1 MIFCSALFLALAFP
15 GAALAQRLNFYL
27 TNLTGLGINE
37 VFIAPTYYPDY
48 RTENL
53 LQQASLEA
61 NSRIYIGPNYYGSQA
76 YWNITIGWENGHKVT
91 FTSCRLT
98 RYNSYTV
105 YVNSYGVGMRQG
117 YERNLASYPSPAFT
131 YGGGNPQV
139 RVDVGP
145 QRRVA
150 VSKKKRVRK
159 AGPNTVLA
167 NGNMAWSD
175 AGDTGRP
182 KRRTRDL
189 VFEDDAKAQ
198 PEVPPA
204 VEGDTSEGVTGEV
217 LAMKA
222 TVERTRDNQTLTVL
236 PSDEFRSGDRAKL
249 IFSVN
254 RDGYIYWLAKGS
266 SGQYQLLFPTNKTGP
281 DNTVVKNK
289 EYTVPTTGSW
299 RFDDQK
305 GSETVVAV
313 FSPKRLDKA
322 EEAVKLAN
330 EGKKE
335 EASKIVASLIDGH
348 ENKRTT
354 RDLVFEEE
362 DQGDVNTKTQETAD
376 GEPFVATYDLV
387 HN

>member
-1 MIFCSALFLALAFP
+1 MQRRSVIFCFALFLALAWP
-15 GAALAQRLNFYL
+15 GAAQAQRLNFYL
-27 TNLTGLGINE
+27 TNLTGVGINE
-37 VFIAPTYYPDY
+37 VYIAPTFYPDY

-53 LQQASLEA
+53 LQRASLDPS
-61 NSRIYIGPNYYGSQA
+61 SRIYIGPDYYGSQA
-76 YWNITIGWENGHKVT
+76 YWTITIGWENGQKMN
-91 FTSCRLT
+91 FTHCRLT

-105 YVNSYGVGMRQG
+105 YVNSYGVGLRQG
-117 YERNLASYPSPAFT
+117 YERSLASYPAPVYS
-131 YGGGNPQV
+131 YSGGNQAV

-145 QRRVA
+145 QRKVA

-159 AGPNTVLA
+159 PAATTTTIIVV
-167 NGNMAWSD
+167 
-175 AGDTGRP
+175 
-182 KRRTRDL
+182 KQRRTRDL
-189 VFEDDAKAQ
+189 VFEEAAA
-198 PEVPPA
+198 EGSEAPPA
-204 VEGDTSEGVTGEV
+204 VEGDTSEGVAGEV

-222 TVERTRDNQTLTVL
+222 TVERTRDNQTMTVL
-236 PSDEFRSGDRAKL
+236 PTDEFRSGDRVKL

-254 RDGYIYWLAKGS
+254 RDGYIYWLAKGT
-266 SGQYQLLFPTNKTGP
+266 SGQYQLLFPTAKTGP
-281 DNTVVKNK
+281 DNAVVKNK

-313 FSPKRLDKA
+313 FSPTRIDKA

-335 EASKIVASLIDGH
+335 DASKIVAALIDGH
-348 ENKRTT
+348 EKKRTT

-362 DQGDVNTKTQETAD
+362 DSGDVNTKTQETAD